1 MTAKPLSK
9 PKTVGKDFSVLKPE
23 ERIALE
29 VFAIYQVVFKGE
41 KERAFQ
47 PRAKTVMRRVW
58 EAERLNL
65 RQQRAWRKFM
75 DDYDK
80 AEGKSGS
87 VTSGYGEYTDK
98 SDNDFKVP
106 VAYENAYYKRIVQIC
121 NSLSRRE
128 YALLKD
134 LVQDELKANNNIRLE
149 LIGLMRSGYAD
160 KNSARV
166 AGIVHVQ
173 LLLDRIADQYGF

>member
-1 MTAKPLSK
+1 MTKPAAK

-23 ERIALE
+23 ERIAME

-58 EAERLNL
+58 DAGKLNM
-65 RQQRAWRKFM
+65 RQQRAWKKFL
-75 DDYDK
+75 DDHDK
-80 AEGKSGS
+80 AEGRSGGVVS
-87 VTSGYGEYTDK
+87 AYGDYIQK
-98 SDNDFKVP
+98 GDNEFREP
-106 VAYENAYYKRIVQIC
+106 TAYENVYRRRIVQIC
-121 NSLSRRE
+121 SGLSRRE

-134 LVQDELKANNNIRLE
+134 LVQDELKATGNIQLE

-166 AGIVHVQ
+166 AGVVHIHN
-173 LLLDRIADQYGF
+173 LMDRLADEYNF